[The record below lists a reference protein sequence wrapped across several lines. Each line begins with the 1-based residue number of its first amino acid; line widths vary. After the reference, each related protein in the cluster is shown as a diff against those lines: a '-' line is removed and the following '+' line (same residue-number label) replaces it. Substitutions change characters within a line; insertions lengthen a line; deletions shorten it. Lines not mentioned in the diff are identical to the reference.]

1 MEEVVMETK
10 SAPQKHILH
19 RLLKK
24 EGVSQAYCAT
34 VLGISQAQLSNYL
47 LGYREMPLEIET
59 QLFKIV
65 RFDICAL

>member
-1 MEEVVMETK
+1 METK
-10 SAPQKHILH
+10 NAPQKHVLH
-19 RLLKK
+19 RLLRK

-65 RFDICAL
+65 RFNICAL

>member
-1 MEEVVMETK
+1 MDTK
-10 SAPQKHILH
+10 NEPQKHILH
-19 RLLKK
+19 RLLRK
-24 EGVSQAYCAT
+24 EKVSQAYCAT

>member
-1 MEEVVMETK
+1 METK
-10 SAPQKHILH
+10 NAPQKHVLH
-19 RLLKK
+19 RLLRK

-65 RFDICAL
+65 RFDIYSL